1 MLVRFN
7 TGRLKLFK
15 KIYFINIVP
24 YFPVYFTKQEWIS
37 WKMENLKMV
46 RFPFWTRQREGFFRI
61 ILCRSDIKT
70 LTLCGDKNKDNFS
83 WSQQVMLNQFRFVCC
98 HPVTIF
104 RILNSRIRNTIFLVF
119 FFRLLYISICKI
131 PALWLNPKSFSWF
144 LSLSLSFYLGGGY
157 VSSEFID
164 N

>member
-1 MLVRFN
+1 MGFFFLDLLLYHISYIFV
-7 TGRLKLFK
+7 GL

-46 RFPFWTRQREGFFRI
+46 RFPFWTRQREGVFRI

-70 LTLCGDKNKDNFS
+70 LTLCGDKNKNNFS

-119 FFRLLYISICKI
+119 FSVYCIFLYVK
-131 PALWLNPKSFSWF
+131 
-144 LSLSLSFYLGGGY
+144 YQHY
-157 VSSEFID
+157 D
-164 N
+164 